1 MGSTRNTQDIQSSLS
16 KKGFVVDEG
25 GNHTK
30 LIFHHKKQNQAI
42 MTVLSRGKKEYD
54 NFLLGLM
61 ARELKLTKKQLLGLI
76 DCPIDKK
83 EYIKLLKQRRIL
95 K

>member
-1 MGSTRNTQDIQSSLS
+1 MGFTRKTKDIQSSLS
-16 KKGFVVDEG
+16 KKGFAVDEG

-30 LIFHHKKQNQAI
+30 LIFRHKKQTQAI
-42 MTVLSRGKKEYD
+42 MTILSRGQKEYD
-54 NFLLGLM
+54 NNLLGMM

-83 EYIKLLKQRRIL
+83 SM
-95 K
+95 